1 MSVIERFGKKTI
13 ILLAALVIIGGA
25 AAAYLLF
32 FGDMGNAPSPQ
43 PEKIVKRIKIEAP
56 PPDAKEVTPA
66 QEDKASAKPVEVK
79 PEIKKQEEIK
89 KEEIKTAAKEV
100 IPEKKEVVKKDKQ
113 KPVAVKKMAY
123 KPWAVHVASYVS
135 KEEALSMVK
144 KLKQDKYKAYMT
156 EFRMS
161 GKQWYR
167 VRVGF
172 YASYLEAKAAG
183 QKISGSYSIS
193 SVWPVKPKENEITN
207 HH

>member
-1 MSVIERFGKKTI
+1 MSIIERFGKKTI
-13 ILLAALVIIGGA
+13 ILLAALVIIGG

-56 PPDAKEVTPA
+56 PPDAKEVMPA

-100 IPEKKEVVKKDKQ
+100 IPEKKEIVKKDKQ
-113 KPVAVKKMAY
+113 KPVADKKMAY

-156 EFRMS
+156 EFSMS

-172 YASYLEAKAAG
+172 YASYREAKAAG

-193 SVWPVKPKENEITN
+193 SVWPVKPKKNEITR

>member
-1 MSVIERFGKKTI
+1 MSIIERFGKKTI

-25 AAAYLLF
+25 AAAYVLF
-32 FGDMGNAPSPQ
+32 FGDMGSVPPPQ

-56 PPDAKEVTPA
+56 PPEVKEAAPA

-79 PEIKKQEEIK
+79 PEIKKQEET
-89 KEEIKTAAKEV
+89 KTAAQEAAPEKV

-113 KPVAVKKMAY
+113 KPVAGKKMAY
-123 KPWAVHVASYVS
+123 KPWAVHIASYAS

-144 KLKQDKYKAYMT
+144 KLKRSKYKAYMT
-156 EFRMS
+156 EFSLS

-172 YASYLEAKAAG
+172 YASYREAKAAG

-193 SVWPVKPKENEITN
+193 GVWPVKPKKNEITR

>member
-25 AAAYLLF
+25 AAYLLF
-32 FGDMGNAPSPQ
+32 FADMGNAPSPQ

-56 PPDAKEVTPA
+56 PIDA
-66 QEDKASAKPVEVK
+66 QEAMPVQEEKDNEKPVEVK
-79 PEIKKQEEIK
+79 AEPNKQEEIK
-89 KEEIKTAAKEV
+89 TVAKEV
-100 IPEKKEVVKKDKQ
+100 VPEKKEVVKKGKQ
-113 KPVAVKKMAY
+113 KPAADKKMAY

-135 KEEALSMVK
+135 KAEALSMVK
-144 KLKQDKYKAYMT
+144 KLKQDRYKAYMT
-156 EFRMS
+156 EFRMR

-172 YASYLEAKAAG
+172 YASYREAKTVG

-193 SVWPVKPKENEITN
+193 STWPVKPKKNEIMS